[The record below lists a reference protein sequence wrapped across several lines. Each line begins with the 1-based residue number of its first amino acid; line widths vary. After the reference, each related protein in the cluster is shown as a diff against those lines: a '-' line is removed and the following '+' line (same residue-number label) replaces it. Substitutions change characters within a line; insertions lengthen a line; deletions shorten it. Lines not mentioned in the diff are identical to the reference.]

1 MPMGSFHIID
11 GEKVS
16 VRYSG
21 QEWTCA
27 RCHQY
32 KRDCPGAAVAKDCT
46 ADRVMLSSHMME
58 HWHKIGYKPDT
69 DAFNEVDEVIDHEVQ
84 VGRKNMETNLIPES
98 HLTSKYHSVIVKGFR
113 ADTSIESIL
122 EILHHQGLPAEYS
135 SESFIKN
142 EKTGC
147 ITLESLKPEECL
159 SLMSNMNRKRFL
171 NRQISVTSVV
181 SNSPVK
187 PAPQVQSTANE
198 RNQNPSS
205 SPDSASDSE
214 NHIPPN
220 LGKQLLPIPP
230 PSPNNLTNG
239 SPASPG
245 VQDKINQIEQQTSST
260 SMLDIPNSRLDKRKS
275 EASPE
280 SDELSRKEK
289 KMLRDEE
296 KKQDKMRK
304 MLGYNEK
311 NTLKVDFNLS
321 H

>member
-32 KRDCPGAAVAKDCT
+32 KRDCPGAAVAKECT

-58 HWHKIGYKPDT
+58 HWQKIGYKPDT
-69 DAFNEVDEVIDHEVQ
+69 DAFNEVDEVIHHDVQ
-84 VGRKNMETNLIPES
+84 VGREEMETNLIPES

-122 EILHHQGLPAEYS
+122 EILQHQGLPAEYS
-135 SESFIKN
+135 CESFIKN
-142 EKTGC
+142 EKTGS

-198 RNQNPSS
+198 GNQNPSS
-205 SPDSASDSE
+205 SHSPDSASDSE
-214 NHIPPN
+214 NH
-220 LGKQLLPIPP
+220 LPP
-230 PSPNNLTNG
+230 PIL
-239 SPASPG
+239 ASNFFLYRHLA
-245 VQDKINQIEQQTSST
+245 QATSQ
-260 SMLDIPNSRLDKRKS
+260 MALQPVLVFRIRLIR
-275 EASPE
+275 
-280 SDELSRKEK
+280 LSSKP
-289 KMLRDEE
+289 LPP
-296 KKQDKMRK
+296 
-304 MLGYNEK
+304 
-311 NTLKVDFNLS
+311 